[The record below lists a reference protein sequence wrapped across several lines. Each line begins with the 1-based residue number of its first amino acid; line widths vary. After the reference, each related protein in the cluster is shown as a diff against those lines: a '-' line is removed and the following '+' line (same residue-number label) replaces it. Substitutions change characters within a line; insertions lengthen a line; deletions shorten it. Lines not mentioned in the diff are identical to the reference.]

1 MTIAAGARL
10 GPYEIRSL
18 LGAGGMGEVYR
29 ATDPRLARDVALK
42 VLPPEVAS
50 DPARIER
57 FRREARAVAALNH
70 PGIVTIH
77 SVEESGG
84 RPLPHDGARRG
95 RGPRPAHPRG
105 GLPGG
110 RLLEL
115 AAALASALRRRA
127 REGDRPSG
135 PEARQRHGDA
145 TDGRVKVLD
154 FGLAK
159 VVTPGEGASADSVL
173 PTEVR
178 TREGVVVGTVPYM
191 SPEQVQGR
199 ELDYRTDLFS
209 LGVILH
215 ELATGQRPFRGDSPA
230 ELVARILRDTP
241 AALTDLRPDLPPGL
255 ARLVRLCLEKEP
267 QRRCRSALE
276 LRDELEGLRT
286 EVRDSAG
293 RVRPDDAALRTPSGR
308 RISAIAVLPLSN
320 LSREPEEEY
329 FADGMTDALITDLA
343 KATRLRV
350 ISRVGHAI
358 PGDDED
364 PGRDRGRASRRRFGR
379 RLGVPGGRPRADQRP
394 PHQRWH
400 RRAPVGRA
408 LRSEARGRPLPPG
421 RAGARD
427 RPGGERRPAGT
438 TGAARPAPRKVD
450 PDVYLLDLRGRH
462 AREKRTETGFRE
474 ALELFQRGIDLDPT
488 YAPAYVGLAESL
500 SMLAN
505 YGLVAPAEILP
516 RTLAARTGR
525 STSTSRSADAHRV
538 LAFVRWQF
546 EFSWQ
551 VAVAEYERA
560 LELDPNSALTNYWF
574 GAYLSVVGSFER
586 GRSSG
591 RAEELDPLSPG
602 ARGARLELLLRK
614 AVWGGDSL
622 VPEGSRGRP
631 RPLR

>member
-77 SVEESGG
+77 LVEESGG
-84 RPLPHDGARRG
+84 VHFLTM
-95 RGPRPAHPRG
+95 
-105 GLPGG
+105 
-110 RLLEL
+110 EL
-115 AAALASALRRRA
+115 
-127 REGDRPSG
+127 
-135 PEARQRHGDA
+135 
-145 TDGRVKVLD
+145 
-154 FGLAK
+154 
-159 VVTPGEGASADSVL
+159 
-173 PTEVR
+173 
-178 TREGVVVGTVPYM
+178 
-191 SPEQVQGR
+191 
-199 ELDYRTDLFS
+199 
-209 LGVILH
+209 VILH

-350 ISRVGHAI
+350 ISRGSVMRYRETTKSPGEIAAELRVDALVEGSVFRAGDRVRISARLISVGTDEHLWAERY
-358 PGDDED
+358 DRKLED
-364 PGRDRGRASRRRFGR
+364 PDQLLVR
-379 RLGVPGGRPRADQRP
+379 RL
-394 PHQRWH
+394 
-400 RRAPVGRA
+400 
-408 LRSEARGRPLPPG
+408 PLG
-421 RAGARD
+421 
-427 RPGGERRPAGT
+427 
-438 TGAARPAPRKVD
+438 
-450 PDVYLLDLRGRH
+450 
-462 AREKRTETGFRE
+462 
-474 ALELFQRGIDLDPT
+474 
-488 YAPAYVGLAESL
+488 
-500 SMLAN
+500 
-505 YGLVAPAEILP
+505 
-516 RTLAARTGR
+516 
-525 STSTSRSADAHRV
+525 HRV
-538 LAFVRWQF
+538 L
-546 EFSWQ
+546 
-551 VAVAEYERA
+551 RA
-560 LELDPNSALTNYWF
+560 RTRPPRTCRGAGPALPP
-574 GAYLSVVGSFER
+574 
-586 GRSSG
+586 
-591 RAEELDPLSPG
+591 RARD
-602 ARGARLELLLRK
+602 ARLELLLR
-614 AVWGGDSL
+614 AAL
-622 VPEGSRGRP
+622 
-631 RPLR
+631 